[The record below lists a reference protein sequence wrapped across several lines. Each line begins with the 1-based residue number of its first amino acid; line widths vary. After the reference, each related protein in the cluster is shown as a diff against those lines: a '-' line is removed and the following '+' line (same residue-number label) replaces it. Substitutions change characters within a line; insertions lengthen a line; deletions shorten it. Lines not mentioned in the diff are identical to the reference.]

1 MSSRTATAPDL
12 REPDLQAAERII
24 PGDLVRRDNAVWRI
38 IRIAV
43 STDAVEAE
51 AERLGGAAAFGSFSF
66 LPGELVRVTC
76 AGSLARAG
84 NFV

>member
-1 MSSRTATAPDL
+1 MSSSTTTAPDL
-12 REPDLQAAERII
+12 RAADVQAAERIV
-24 PGDLVRRDNAVWRI
+24 PGDLIRRGNAVWRI

-51 AERLGGAAAFGSFSF
+51 AERLGGAGAFGSFSF
-66 LPGELVRVTC
+66 LPGELVRVTR